1 MSKQYMALAMA
12 ASICAAALAFVPGA
26 SVAQGIGGNGGF
38 SFLSAVKERDGNK
51 ATELLNAPGS
61 TVVDTRD
68 DRGEGALHI
77 LARGR
82 DNVWL
87 GFLLGKGANPN
98 LQTNSGESPLLLA
111 ARIGWLEG
119 ADRLLRSGAKPDLA
133 NRLGETPLIVAV
145 QARQLPMARRLLEA
159 GANPDK
165 RDNAS
170 GRSARDYAKLSDR
183 GGDLTKMIASTAVK
197 AKPKT
202 VAGPKL

>member
-1 MSKQYMALAMA
+1 MSNEFKALAVA
-12 ASICAAALAFVPGA
+12 ASLCVAALAVVPA
-26 SVAQGIGGNGGF
+26 PSTAQGIGGNAGF
-38 SFLSAVKERDGNK
+38 TFLSAVKERDGNK
-51 ATELLNAPGS
+51 VTELLNAPGS
-61 TVVDTRD
+61 VVVNTRD

-82 DNVWL
+82 DNNWL

-98 LQTNSGESPLLLA
+98 LQTNSGESPLLMA

-145 QARQLPMARRLLEA
+145 QARQLPLARRLLEA
-159 GANPDK
+159 GADPDK

-170 GRSARDYAKLSDR
+170 GRSARDYAKLADR
-183 GGDLTKMIASTAVK
+183 GGDITKLIASTAVK
-197 AKPKT
+197 AKPKA

>member
-1 MSKQYMALAMA
+1 MLKQLKTLALSA
-12 ASICAAALAFVPGA
+12 AILTATFVGAATPAAGQISANGA
-26 SVAQGIGGNGGF
+26 A
-38 SFLSAVKERDGNK
+38 SFLSAVKERNGGK

-61 TVVDTRD
+61 TVVNARD
-68 DRGEGALHI
+68 GRGEGALHL

-82 DNVWL
+82 DSEWL
-87 GFLLGKGANPN
+87 GFLLGRDADAN
-98 LQTNSGESPLLLA
+98 LQSSSGETPLLIA

-119 ADRLLRSGAKPDLA
+119 ANWLIRYGAKPDLA

-145 QARQLPMARRLLEA
+145 QARQLPLVRRLLEL
-159 GANPDK
+159 GASPDK

-183 GGDLTKMIASTAVK
+183 GGDLTKLINSTALT

>member
-1 MSKQYMALAMA
+1 MLKHLK
-12 ASICAAALAFVPGA
+12 ALAFSTLLVPTTLTLAATPA
-26 SVAQGIGGNGGF
+26 SAQVSSSASY
-38 SFLSAVKERDGNK
+38 SFLSAVREREGGK

-61 TVVDTRD
+61 TVVNARD

-77 LARGR
+77 LAKGR
-82 DNVWL
+82 DSQWL
-87 GFLLGKGANPN
+87 GFLLGRGANAN
-98 LQTNSGESPLLLA
+98 LQSNSGESPLLVA
-111 ARIGWLEG
+111 ARIGWVEG
-119 ADRLLRSGAKPDLA
+119 ADLLMRFGAKPDLA

-145 QARQLPMARRLLEA
+145 QARQLPVVRRLLEA

-183 GGDLTKMIASTAVK
+183 GGDLTKMIANTVVK
-197 AKPKT
+197 TKPKA

>member
-1 MSKQYMALAMA
+1 MSKQYKALAMA
-12 ASICAAALAFVPGA
+12 AICAAALTFAPG
-26 SVAQGIGGNGGF
+26 SLHAQGIGGNASFG
-38 SFLSAVKERDGNK
+38 FLSAVKERDGNK

-61 TVVDTRD
+61 TVVNARD
-68 DRGEGALHI
+68 GRGEGALHL

-82 DNVWL
+82 DSNWL
-87 GFLLGKGANPN
+87 GFLLGRGADAN
-98 LQTNSGESPLLLA
+98 LQSTSGETPLLVA
-111 ARIGWLEG
+111 ARIGWVEG
-119 ADRLLRSGAKPDLA
+119 ADRLLRSGARPDLA

-170 GRSARDYAKLSDR
+170 GRSARDYAKLADR
-183 GGDLTKMIASTAVK
+183 GGDITKMIAATAVK
-197 AKPKT
+197 AKPKA